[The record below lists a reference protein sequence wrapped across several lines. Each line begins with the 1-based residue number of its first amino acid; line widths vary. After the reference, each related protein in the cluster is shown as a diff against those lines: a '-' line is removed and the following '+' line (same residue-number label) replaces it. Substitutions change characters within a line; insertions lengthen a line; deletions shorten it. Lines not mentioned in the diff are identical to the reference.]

1 VALFREFQPDLVLLD
16 LLMPY
21 MNGLQVLEALR
32 ACEQRDA
39 GRVPIV
45 MITSDP
51 TIGSRHAALGHGAT
65 DFLNKP
71 FDSVEI
77 VLRASNLL
85 ETRFLNRQLMEQN
98 NLLAEELR
106 ERQLAEEVAR
116 VALRENSR
124 LAVAI
129 AKLDH
134 CDLHDRSASAG

>member
-1 VALFREFQPDLVLLD
+1 LVLLD

-39 GRVPIV
+39 GRVPIF

-85 ETRFLNRQLMEQN
+85 ETRFLIASSWSKITSSRRNFANGSSRRRWLVSPCEKT
-98 NLLAEELR
+98 AASPSR
-106 ERQLAEEVAR
+106 SRAR
-116 VALRENSR
+116 PL
-124 LAVAI
+124 
-129 AKLDH
+129 
-134 CDLHDRSASAG
+134 RSA